1 MDRFISI
8 PVILNMAKDPSSSS
22 SSEDER
28 KSGTA
33 RGRRRRRRRRRR
45 RARDSIKIDGKD
57 RSITNYSGDNDDDDE
72 EAAAAAAVVDKADT
86 SKNDEMVNQTNME
99 IHSSPM
105 LNHQIPPDCDV
116 NLKSNNQ
123 PISNNDVTSD
133 DILLDK
139 KPIKVENDPPLTV
152 EEAAEILL
160 SLSLK

>member
-22 SSEDER
+22 SSE
-28 KSGTA
+28 
-33 RGRRRRRRRRRR
+33 
-45 RARDSIKIDGKD
+45 
-57 RSITNYSGDNDDDDE
+57 
-72 EAAAAAAVVDKADT
+72 
-86 SKNDEMVNQTNME
+86 
-99 IHSSPM
+99 
-105 LNHQIPPDCDV
+105 DCDV